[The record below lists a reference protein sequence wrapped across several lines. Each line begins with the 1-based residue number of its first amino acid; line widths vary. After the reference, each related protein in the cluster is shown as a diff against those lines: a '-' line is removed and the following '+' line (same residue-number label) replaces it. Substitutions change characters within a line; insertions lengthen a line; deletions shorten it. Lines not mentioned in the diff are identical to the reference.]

1 MYAFSPAS
9 VPANLRP
16 MIGGKINQALIERNW
31 PDILRI
37 AATIAAGAIAPS
49 QILRK
54 LASYPRQNELATA
67 LREVGRIERTL
78 FMIDWILDADLQRRT
93 QLGLN
98 KGEAHHALKR
108 AISFHRRGEIRDR
121 SSEGQHYRIAG
132 MNLLAAIIIYW
143 NTAKLG
149 LAVAADSANGKP
161 PKPELLKH
169 VSPLGW
175 EHINL
180 TGEYHWPSP

>member
-1 MYAFSPAS
+1 M
-9 VPANLRP
+9 
-16 MIGGKINQALIERNW
+16 IERNW

-37 AATIAAGAIAPS
+37 AATIAAGTVAPS

-54 LASYPRQNELATA
+54 LASLSAA
-67 LREVGRIERTL
+67 ERAR
-78 FMIDWILDADLQRRT
+78 DSPAGSRSRRAHPVHDRLDSGCRTPTKRRA
-93 QLGLN
+93 QIGLN

-121 SSEGQHYRIAG
+121 SAEGQHYRIAG
-132 MNLLAAIIIYW
+132 MNLLAAIIIFW
-143 NTAKLG
+143 NTMKLG
-149 LAVAADSANGKP
+149 EVVANQKRDGKLLSPHSSAD
-161 PKPELLKH
+161 

-180 TGEYHWPSP
+180 TGEDRWPKP